1 MYRCEIQPKKKKIY
15 IYIYIYVCVE
25 INMKDKE
32 FVKVCISSIFLCQMC
47 NHTLIR
53 REIPLF
59 SKVLLFCW
67 TKTVSFEW
75 EEAKLLIVSSSIL
88 NAPFDN
94 YKGRGGFAASP
105 GRSNEPPWL
114 GPKKKKIIYSFFFLP
129 LK

>member
-1 MYRCEIQPKKKKIY
+1 MWDSTQKKKKNIY
-15 IYIYIYVCVE
+15 IYICVCVE

-94 YKGRGGFAASP
+94 YRGRGGSTASL
-105 GRSNEPPWL
+105 GGSNEPL
-114 GPKKKKIIYSFFFLP
+114 GLAPKRKKIIYKLFFLP